1 MVCNP
6 SFRQSIE
13 SMVEMSMEVGGKT
26 FSLPKGTSY
35 SFGTLVWDFLPR
47 EILDP
52 SKSSLRQSK
61 GDPIKV
67 RLKISGDF
75 SSGQPRHNSFLSPSP
90 ALQNMWDDMEFSDFK
105 VVARGGEKIPCH
117 RSILAAATPV
127 FKGMMSGDMEEGRQG
142 FVIVDEPVEALR
154 AMLRYMYL
162 GQLACDV
169 EHTLLLDLLR
179 LSDYYQVDDLARLCV
194 SRLLPLIDKD
204 NVVEIMQVLGHRRH
218 VSTLFE
224 KAFLYVEDMVRSNDE
239 LFEQL
244 SSRVTY
250 LSSEAGGTPHEGNY
264 QEEAYSQQNQSRQ
277 DASLLEK
284 SALALGIANNG
295 DESEFIRTHSDTSKI
310 DGRKD
315 EEGTL
320 VSGPSHAQTGSFQKT
335 MEHKKRWSASR
346 QILVQHPYVVKPYLG
361 SSSLA
366 TFHEQSSLATTP
378 NIKSITPA
386 TTPPPRQ
393 ALPPS
398 RIIHVNSSAGASNHI
413 SPHPTTIKHLQSPA
427 PAFLRSSLLW
437 R

>member
-26 FSLPKGTSY
+26 FSLPEGNPI
-35 SFGTLVWDFLPR
+35 SFGALEWHLPL

-52 SKSSLRQSK
+52 SDSSFDFK
-61 GDPIKV
+61 GDPIKL

-90 ALQNMWDDMEFSDFK
+90 ALQNMWDDVEFSDFK

-224 KAFLYVEDMVRSNDE
+224 KAFLYVEDMVQSNDQ
-239 LFEQL
+239 LLEQL

-264 QEEAYSQQNQSRQ
+264 QEEAC
-277 DASLLEK
+277 
-284 SALALGIANNG
+284 
-295 DESEFIRTHSDTSKI
+295 F
-310 DGRKD
+310 
-315 EEGTL
+315 
-320 VSGPSHAQTGSFQKT
+320 
-335 MEHKKRWSASR
+335 
-346 QILVQHPYVVKPYLG
+346 
-361 SSSLA
+361 
-366 TFHEQSSLATTP
+366 
-378 NIKSITPA
+378 
-386 TTPPPRQ
+386 
-393 ALPPS
+393 
-398 RIIHVNSSAGASNHI
+398 
-413 SPHPTTIKHLQSPA
+413 
-427 PAFLRSSLLW
+427 
-437 R
+437 

>member
-26 FSLPKGTSY
+26 FSLPKGIRA
-35 SFGTLVWDFLPR
+35 SFGILMWDLSR
-47 EILDP
+47 KMIDP
-52 SKSSLRQSK
+52 FKWPFAVASK

-204 NVVEIMQVLGHRRH
+204 NVVEIMQVLGHHRH

-264 QEEAYSQQNQSRQ
+264 QEEAC
-277 DASLLEK
+277 
-284 SALALGIANNG
+284 
-295 DESEFIRTHSDTSKI
+295 F
-310 DGRKD
+310 
-315 EEGTL
+315 
-320 VSGPSHAQTGSFQKT
+320 
-335 MEHKKRWSASR
+335 
-346 QILVQHPYVVKPYLG
+346 
-361 SSSLA
+361 
-366 TFHEQSSLATTP
+366 
-378 NIKSITPA
+378 
-386 TTPPPRQ
+386 
-393 ALPPS
+393 
-398 RIIHVNSSAGASNHI
+398 
-413 SPHPTTIKHLQSPA
+413 
-427 PAFLRSSLLW
+427 
-437 R
+437 